1 MISRATASAG
11 RGPTRLP
18 PSAPAKTA
26 AAKITMLR
34 ILMKKPPQLRLLLG
48 RRSGRARTQLLGN
61 RGAARHVWNRA
72 LFTHFNGR
80 AAREQEIARSRGSDG
95 HRTVTSV
102 FAGYS
107 T

>member
-48 RRSGRARTQLLGN
+48 RAFGPGKSARAGKPMSGRQVLPPGGSLFTLTAEPRASKRLLGH
-61 RGAARHVWNRA
+61 AALKVI
-72 LFTHFNGR
+72 
-80 AAREQEIARSRGSDG
+80 EQL
-95 HRTVTSV
+95 
-102 FAGYS
+102 
-107 T
+107 